1 MDDAFIKLERLLDR
15 SHHNHGLISDWNDG
29 TVDRIVNIMT
39 GAGEQWNR
47 SGNRYRDH
55 VPEPKYHVRKIEE
68 NR

>member
-1 MDDAFIKLERLLDR
+1 MDDAFAKLEQLLDR
-15 SHHNHGLISDWNDG
+15 PHHNQGLISDWNDG
-29 TVDRIVNIMT
+29 TVDRIVDIMT